1 MQSLCGLLLSYGRAY
16 MMYAFVTAMDKIAIT
31 TRFHHFFVPIA
42 AQREVFP
49 RLWRLKRSMALKLD
63 LYTAKR

>member
-1 MQSLCGLLLSYGRAY
+1 

-49 RLWRLKRSMALKLD
+49 RLWWLKRSMALKLD